1 MVVGNAKG
9 AQSQFEEPQRPPR
22 ENDASLWLDR
32 EEGFNQVM
40 SEGTM
45 CQATEKHS
53 KNAEGKKSI
62 FEKINKID
70 KTSKT
75 NQVKKGRGEH

>member
-1 MVVGNAKG
+1 MPKGLNHSLRSHKGLPEKMMPLCDLTEKKDSIRWWAKE
-9 AQSQFEEPQRPPR
+9 QCVRPQ
-22 ENDASLWLDR
+22 
-32 EEGFNQVM
+32 
-40 SEGTM
+40 
-45 CQATEKHS
+45 EKHS
-53 KNAEGKKSI
+53 KNAEGKKPI